1 MRGPMLSVEEAQQ
14 RVLRV
19 FEPLPT
25 ERVDILAAVGR
36 VLASDVHAD
45 EDLPPH
51 ANSAMDGYAVRANE
65 TAQAAPESPTRL
77 RIVGDLPAG
86 AVPRQAVT
94 PGTAIRIMTGAP
106 LPPGADAVVRVED
119 TDQQDG
125 YVRVYVRV
133 DPGNYVRPAGE
144 DVRAGTLALERG
156 TALRPQEIGML
167 AALGH
172 SRVAVARKPRVAIL
186 ATGDELISLDEP
198 LTIGKIRNSNSYS
211 NAAQVIQH
219 GGEPLLLGIARDT
232 TEALTGKLKAGLKED
247 VDLVLTSGGVS
258 VGDFDLVKEVL
269 ATEGEI
275 DFWRVRMKP
284 GKPLA
289 FGHLRT
295 CPSQGSG
302 ARPVPVLGLP
312 GNPVS
317 VMVSFEIFVRP
328 VLLKMQGA
336 RHWERPTVA
345 ATLMDDIPHK
355 DDRRHFVRV
364 WLTWQD
370 GEYRAYLTGA
380 QGSGILSSMVKAN
393 ALAIIPEDWDCAPA
407 GARVRVMRLD

>member
-336 RHWERPTVA
+336 RDWERPTVA